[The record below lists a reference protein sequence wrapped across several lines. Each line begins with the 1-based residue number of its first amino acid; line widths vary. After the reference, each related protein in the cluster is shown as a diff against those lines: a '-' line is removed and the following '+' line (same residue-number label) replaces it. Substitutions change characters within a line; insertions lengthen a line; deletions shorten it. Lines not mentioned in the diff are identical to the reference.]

1 MKTGLVIAALAAA
14 LITGSTASSQAIPAA
29 PLSKSIQQNSSSL
42 VEHVGYRGFRGYRG
56 VRRVGVYRGYRR
68 AGLYRGYRGYRR
80 VGLYRGY
87 RCWLSRL
94 PVATG
99 VSAYTG
105 ATAATVGAELP
116 CIATAAA
123 GETVY
128 APANDC
134 KETR

>member
-56 VRRVGVYRGYRR
+56 YRRVGV
-68 AGLYRGYRGYRR
+68 YRGYRR

-87 RCWLSRL
+87 RRL
-94 PVATG
+94 PPRPPITDIGATGLSAFMDTGATG
-99 VSAYTG
+99 VPAYG
-105 ATAATVGAELP
+105 LP
-116 CIATAAA
+116 RLPLGRRCP
-123 GETVY
+123 VSQPRLLVKLVC
-128 APANDC
+128 APAND
-134 KETR
+134 